1 MLSRQKKPKQKP
13 KQQPLSREIEAEI
26 LHRWRF
32 SKSNAIT
39 DIASDYNIT
48 VYSIH
53 KIINNFLS
61 SKTPQ

>member
-1 MLSRQKKPKQKP
+1 MISRYKKPKQKP
-13 KQQPLSREIEAEI
+13 KQPPLSKETEAEI

-32 SKSNAIT
+32 IKNNAIT
-39 DIASDYNIT
+39 DIASDYSIT

-53 KIINNFLS
+53 KIINHFLS